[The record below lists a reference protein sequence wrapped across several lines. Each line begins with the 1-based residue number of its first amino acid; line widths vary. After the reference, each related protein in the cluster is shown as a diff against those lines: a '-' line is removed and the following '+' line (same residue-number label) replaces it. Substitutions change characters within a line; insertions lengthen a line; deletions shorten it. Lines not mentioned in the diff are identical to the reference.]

1 MAPMNRLQEGLTVN
15 SIDGRRIGVVA
26 AVGDECLWI
35 RIGSGPDVCIA
46 EAAVLAIE
54 PWAISLVCLPEGL
67 TRYRR

>member
-1 MAPMNRLQEGLTVN
+1 MAPMNRLQEGLAVN

-35 RIGSGPDVCIA
+35 RIGSGPDVGIA